1 MARAT
6 ASPASP
12 RTLSVTL
19 RPIKSDDVATCG
31 RIIFEAFKGI
41 AQRHN
46 FPLDFPSVESAT
58 ELAGHFTHHPKFY
71 GVVAESG
78 GKVVGS
84 NFLDER
90 NPIRGVGPITVD
102 PGCQQGGVG
111 RRLMEAVLER
121 GRKASGI
128 RLVQDAFN
136 MASYSLYASLG
147 FAAKEPLVLMRGR
160 PRSAPSPDVEVRP
173 MQPGD
178 VEACAALCERV
189 HGFARG
195 NELRDAVK
203 GMHPCVAVRG
213 GCIAAYASAV
223 DFWPL
228 NHGVAEREE
237 DLRALLLGAGAIN
250 PQPLALLVPTRQAN
264 LFRWCLSEG
273 LRGVKPMTL
282 MAIGPYHEP
291 AGAFFPSVEY

>member
-1 MARAT
+1 MTHAT
-6 ASPASP
+6 A
-12 RTLSVTL
+12 RTGMRRTSSTTVRSI
-19 RPIKSDDVATCG
+19 RPDDVEICG
-31 RIIFEAFKGI
+31 RIIFDAFAGI

-58 ELAGHFTHHPKFY
+58 ELAGHFTHHPQFY

-90 NPIRGVGPITVD
+90 DPIRGVGPITVD

-136 MASYSLYASLG
+136 MASYALYASLG
-147 FAAKEPLVLMRGR
+147 FSAKEPLVLMSGR
-160 PRSAPSPDVEVRP
+160 PKSTPSSDVEVRP
-173 MQPGD
+173 MRPGD

-189 HGFARG
+189 HGFPRG

-203 GMHPCVAVRG
+203 GMHPYVAVRG
-213 GCIAAYASAV
+213 GRIVAYASAV

-250 PQPLALLVPTRQAN
+250 AQPLALLVPTRQASV
-264 LFRWCLSEG
+264 FRWCLSEG

-291 AGAFFPSVEY
+291 AGSFFPSVEY